1 MNKNMLKNKLN
12 ELLMAGNRQGV
23 RTLVDAM
30 FMFDLVPWY
39 NENGAV
45 EEVTR
50 RK

>member
-12 ELLMAGNRQGV
+12 EMLMCENWKAV

-30 FMFDLVPWY
+30 FMFGLAPWY
-39 NENGAV
+39 NEDGMV

-50 RK
+50 IK

>member
-12 ELLMAGNRQGV
+12 EMLMCGNWQAV
-23 RTLVDAM
+23 QTLVDAM

-39 NENGAV
+39 NEDGMV

-50 RK
+50 IK